1 MRQVC
6 AVRAKNLAEV
16 ANKREAGTREATT
29 DLKSLLFN
37 FSWWL
42 KKNGYSP
49 STIHTHIKWLKI
61 LVRRA
66 NLYDPESVKDI
77 MAKQKWR
84 SSTRLNVAN
93 AYTRLLEYL
102 GITWE
107 PPRCKRNYKLP
118 WIPLERE
125 LDDLIA
131 GCSRTIGTFLL
142 LLKETAMRAGE
153 AYNLGWENIDFERKM
168 IMLNDPE
175 KHSNPRIFKVSD
187 RLLNMLALLK
197 IRKRK
202 GSIFGYGN
210 INNLRRTFERQ
221 RRSLAHK
228 LGNPRL
234 QRITF
239 HTFRHWKA
247 TMLAH
252 QTKDPFFVMNYL
264 GHKNI
269 MNTMRYV
276 HLSRL
281 IFEQEKEE
289 YIKLQEQ

>member
-1 MRQVC
+1 
-6 AVRAKNLAEV
+6 
-16 ANKREAGTREATT
+16 
-29 DLKSLLFN
+29 
-37 FSWWL
+37 
-42 KKNGYSP
+42 
-49 STIHTHIKWLKI
+49 
-61 LVRRA
+61 
-66 NLYDPESVKDI
+66 
-77 MAKQKWR
+77 
-84 SSTRLNVAN
+84 
-93 AYTRLLEYL
+93 
-102 GITWE
+102 
-107 PPRCKRNYKLP
+107 
-118 WIPLERE
+118 LERE

-131 GCSRTIGTFLL
+131 GCSRIIGTFLL

-197 IRKRK
+197 IRKRR

-276 HLSRL
+276 HLSQL

-289 YIKLQEQ
+289 YICKVARTIDEAAELIEAGFEHVCEIEGARLFRKRK